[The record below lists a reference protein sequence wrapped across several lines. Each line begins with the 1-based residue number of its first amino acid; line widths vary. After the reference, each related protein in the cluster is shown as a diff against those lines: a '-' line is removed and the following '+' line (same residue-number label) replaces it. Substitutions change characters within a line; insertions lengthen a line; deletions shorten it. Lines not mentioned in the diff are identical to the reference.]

1 MSKNKRFLFL
11 VGLLITSHIYSQSV
25 DSTNSLVQVKAGLSY
40 TSNQSYAGRTDSA
53 KLPVIAPSVSVSAKG
68 FYLKTSGYLN
78 LSKNNSGFDGVS
90 LEPGYEFSKG
100 KWNGSIAYIKNLISD
115 SSNLIIAPIKS
126 SIEFYLENENKIII
140 PSVGAEYAFSDEG
153 NDFIIYAGLAKLF
166 TLTPEDK
173 EPAVTL
179 EPSLSVSGGTQNF
192 YYSFVKNYAG
202 NSRNRQKRNIAI
214 PQTAK
219 KQSDQF
225 AALDAEF
232 ELPVTLSEG
241 KLEWKTTPAFVS
253 AVNLVDGS
261 VETSQSKSYLYIST
275 ELVYSF

>member
-1 MSKNKRFLFL
+1 MPKNTR
-11 VGLLITSHIYSQSV
+11 LLLLATLLSTSHIYSQSV
-25 DSTNSLVQVKAGLSY
+25 DSTTSLVQLKAGISY
-40 TSNQSYAGRTDSA
+40 TSNQTYAGRTDSA
-53 KLPVIAPSVSVSAKG
+53 KLPVIIPSVSVSAKG

-78 LSKNNSGFDGVS
+78 LSKNNTGFDGVS

-100 KWNGSIAYIKNLISD
+100 KWNGSIAYVKNFISD

-126 SIEFYLENENKIII
+126 SMEFYLENENKIII

-166 TLTPEDK
+166 TLTHQDK
-173 EPAVTL
+173 EPSLTL

-202 NSRNRQKRNIAI
+202 NSRSKQKRNIPV

-225 AALDAEF
+225 AALDAEL

-261 VETSQSKSYLYIST
+261 VGTSQSKSYLYIST

>member
-1 MSKNKRFLFL
+1 MSKRILLLLLGAL
-11 VGLLITSHIYSQSV
+11 VTTSQVHSQSA
-25 DSTNSLVQVKAGLSY
+25 DSANSVLQLKAGLSY
-40 TSNQSYAGRTDSA
+40 TSNQTYAGRTDSA
-53 KLPVIAPSVSVSAKG
+53 KLPVIVPSVNLSAKG
-68 FYLKTSGYLN
+68 FYLKGSGYVN
-78 LSKNNSGFDGVS
+78 LSKNNTGFDGVS
-90 LEPGYEFSKG
+90 IEPGYEFSKG
-100 KWNGSIAYIKNLISD
+100 KWNGSVAFVKNFISD

-126 SIEFYLENENKIII
+126 SIEFYLENENKVII
-140 PSVGAEYAFSDEG
+140 PSVGAEYAFTDEG

-166 TLTPEDK
+166 TLTHQDK
-173 EPAVTL
+173 EPSLTL

-202 NSRNRQKRNIAI
+202 NGRNKEKRNI
-214 PQTAK
+214 PVSQTAK
-219 KQSDQF
+219 GKSDQF